1 MYVHEMLLDL
11 NFNQLNR
18 RRTKPLSLTL
28 SIASS
33 ISQSAYL
40 SHSSPPK
47 LHYCFSLLCS
57 FSLTLLLYLS
67 LAVSLSHR
75 RRTRLFSPPSQAL
88 ARSLSLPVFCLHA
101 GLFPPVSFLFIC
113 LSFQFP
119 DPNPFFNFV
128 AFNVDVLFL
137 VLNLMLLM
145 FYYCVLLLML
155 LLLLQD

>member
-1 MYVHEMLLDL
+1 VL
-11 NFNQLNR
+11 
-18 RRTKPLSLTL
+18 
-28 SIASS
+28 
-33 ISQSAYL
+33 
-40 SHSSPPK
+40 
-47 LHYCFSLLCS
+47 
-57 FSLTLLLYLS
+57 
-67 LAVSLSHR
+67 
-75 RRTRLFSPPSQAL
+75 
-88 ARSLSLPVFCLHA
+88 CLHA